1 MPVLLKTIC
10 GFTSIRAGWHN
21 SRAAGSAPAQE
32 IHPMPTRHEKAMIL
46 VVEDEAKMRRLL
58 ELQLGEEGFE
68 VHSAADAETGLQ
80 LLVRENPDL
89 VVTDLRLP
97 GMSGLEFLQAVKR
110 VNAALPVVVMTAYGT
125 VESAVEAM
133 KVGASDFVTK
143 PFALE
148 ELVLVIRK
156 ELDSRRLR
164 EENRTLREALGRRY
178 QYSNIIAQS
187 DKMQA
192 VLALVERVAPTNSTV
207 LIGGESGVGKDLIAR
222 AIHEHSQRAAGPF
235 VKINSTAIPENL
247 LESELFGYEKGAFS
261 GAAGTKPGKFE
272 LADKGTLFLD
282 EIGDVPPA
290 TQVKLLRVLQDRE
303 FERLGGTKTHKVDVR
318 LVAATNRDLRAALE
332 EGSFREDL
340 YYRLNV
346 VAIDIPPLRDHK
358 EDIPAL
364 AIFFLERYA
373 RESAKPLTGIAPDAV
388 KRLMEYHWPGNIRE
402 LQNIIERGV
411 TLSTGTT
418 LTAADIYLDDPAKR
432 TSQSGSPHVLPA
444 GMTLEQWEDETIRE
458 ALRHAG
464 GNKSQAARA
473 LGLSRNALRYRLSK
487 LGVPD
492 SADKENME

>member
-1 MPVLLKTIC
+1 LRLHFAVRGLAQWWN
-10 GFTSIRAGWHN
+10 GSTSRGI
-21 SRAAGSAPAQE
+21 E
-32 IHPMPTRHEKAMIL
+32 PTVNTRQEKAAIL

-58 ELQLGEEGFE
+58 ELQLGEEGFV
-68 VHSAADAETGLQ
+68 VHSAADAEAGLQ
-80 LLVRENPDL
+80 LLVREKPDL

-125 VESAVEAM
+125 VEAAVEAM
-133 KVGASDFVTK
+133 KIGASDFVTK
-143 PFALE
+143 PFSLA

-156 ELDSRRLR
+156 ELDSHRLR
-164 EENRTLREALGRRY
+164 EENRSLREALGRRY
-178 QYSNIIAQS
+178 SYDNIIAYS

-207 LIGGESGVGKDLIAR
+207 LLGGESGVGKDLIAR
-222 AIHEHSQRAAGPF
+222 AIHEHSQRASGPF
-235 VKINSTAIPENL
+235 IKINSTAIPENL

-261 GAAGTKPGKFE
+261 GASGTKLGKFE

-282 EIGDVPPA
+282 EIGDVPA
-290 TQVKLLRVLQDRE
+290 AIQVKLLRVLQDRE

-332 EGSFREDL
+332 EGTFREDL

-364 AIFFLERYA
+364 ANYFLERYA
-373 RESAKPLTGIAPDAV
+373 RESAKPVTGITPGAM
-388 KRLMEYHWPGNIRE
+388 KRLMDYHWPGNVRE

-411 TLSTGTT
+411 TLSSTPSPGAAAGTT
-418 LTAADIYLDDPAKR
+418 LDVADIYLDDPAAR
-432 TSQSGSPHVLPA
+432 PALNSAHVLPP

-458 ALRHAG
+458 ALRRAN

-492 SADKENME
+492 PEGKES